1 MKKINDKNRK
11 NDYLTKLRND
21 RRVWNRR
28 EQVANMNEEDRLAY
42 NVKER
47 DRMRLARL
55 KKKE

>member
-11 NDYLTKLRND
+11 NDYFTKLRND

-28 EQVANMNEEDRLAY
+28 EQVSNMNEEDRLAY
-42 NVKER
+42 NIKER

>member
-11 NDYLTKLRND
+11 NDYLTKIRNEQ
-21 RRVWNRR
+21 RVRNRR
-28 EQVANMNEEDRLAY
+28 AQVEMMNEEDRLAY
-42 NVKER
+42 NIKER

>member
-11 NDYLTKLRND
+11 NDYFTKLRND

-28 EQVANMNEEDRLAY
+28 EKVSNMNEEDRLAY
-42 NVKER
+42 NAKER
-47 DRMRLARL
+47 ERMRLARL

>member
-11 NDYLTKLRND
+11 NDYLTKIRNEQ
-21 RRVWNRR
+21 RVKNRR
-28 EQVANMNEEDRLAY
+28 AQVEMMNEEDRLAY
-42 NVKER
+42 NTKER